1 MSVNINFRSIFFY
14 FVLLLLFISIF
25 PWSIKDFL
33 KHQPELLKQSA
44 SVFPQNLP
52 VFAKAIKDEV
62 NGSESVVYISQN
74 GAGEKE
80 FFMLSYL
87 LYPRKIIWISDVIP
101 GPISWWTEGII
112 SETGISRL
120 GEEKNIH
127 WIITDDYDLVNTAKK
142 IIKIKET
149 ANLRLYKI
157 L

>member
-62 NGSESVVYISQN
+62 NGSESIVYISQN

-101 GPISWWTEGII
+101 GPISWWKQGD
-112 SETGISRL
+112 
-120 GEEKNIH
+120 
-127 WIITDDYDLVNTAKK
+127 ITQVESNNWLITYDYDNEKLTN
-142 IIKIKET
+142 KIKEIN
-149 ANLRLYKI
+149 NLRLYKI